1 MNLGTNDELNHGG
14 DFANTALQP
23 CARITV
29 ALSQDILVSWGGVLG
44 RVATHAQRY
53 RFCGQM
59 GRDAGVQPHK
69 LQGFRIR

>member
-29 ALSQDILVSWGGVLG
+29 ALSQDILVSWGGWRHMPRGTVSVG
-44 RVATHAQRY
+44 RW
-53 RFCGQM
+53 
-59 GRDAGVQPHK
+59 AGTLASSHIS
-69 LQGFRIR
+69 FRASG